1 MKDPEDFQ
9 LAFDE
14 MIEYVSKAE
23 NWDDIEDEL
32 RSRGVSVFLC
42 FLVLCNF
49 FFFFFDITVA
59 VIRHPINLCSNI
71 LIICIRLLKL

>member
-42 FLVLCNF
+42 FLV
-49 FFFFFDITVA
+49 
-59 VIRHPINLCSNI
+59 
-71 LIICIRLLKL
+71 